1 MEKSDSQLVSESILG
16 NQASFEVLVRRYTQ
30 PIYQFSFRRTG
41 DAHLAED
48 CTQDTFLKAWKS
60 LGKYDS
66 ESASF
71 KTWLFTIARRT
82 IIDALRK
89 KTPLSFSRLFGRS
102 SDELADEAYE
112 STIIDESTDVAP
124 ETLIITAE
132 ETRLVSER
140 FQELPEHYQTV
151 LTLHYQEELT
161 FQEIGDIM
169 RKPLNTVKSWHRRA
183 CIALKELLEKPE

>member
-48 CTQDTFLKAWKS
+48 CTQDTFFKAWKN
-60 LGKYDS
+60 LGKYNL

-71 KTWLFTIARRT
+71 KTWLFIIARRT

-102 SDELADEAYE
+102 PDELAGESYE
-112 STIIDESTDVAP
+112 STIIDESINATP
-124 ETLIITAE
+124 EGFI
-132 ETRLVSER
+132 VSTEDSAMISKYFR
-140 FQELPEHYQTV
+140 KLPEHYQTV
-151 LTLHYQEELT
+151 LTLHYQEDLT

-169 RKPLNTVKSWHRRA
+169 KKPTNTVKSWHRRA
-183 CIALKELLEKPE
+183 CISLKELLEKHE